1 MKMEVGGGQGFCWG
15 SWSNETTSARI
26 FSLCLS
32 SGTMCSVW
40 GRGVES
46 FRWSLSAEVGVG
58 GVQVV

>member
-1 MKMEVGGGQGFCWG
+1 MEVGGGQGLCWG
-15 SWSNETTSARI
+15 TWGNEMTSVRI

-40 GRGVES
+40 CRGVES
-46 FRWSLSAEVGVG
+46 FRLSLSAEVGVA